1 VWCVE
6 TQSGLA
12 FVVGKKYPVYGTQWH
27 PEKVGFEWWA
37 SEVINHS
44 RDSIIANR
52 QTSDF
57 LRSEAAKNFNSFPS
71 VEEERAHLVL
81 SLPFTIFDRLN
92 IYTCPPN
99 RYTIMRQLILMM
111 RFTTSNRV
119 ISFKYLLFI

>member
-1 VWCVE
+1 MWCVE

-71 VEEERAHLVL
+71 VEEERTHLVL
-81 SLPFTIFDRLN
+81 SFPLLYLDRLN
-92 IYTCPPN
+92 IYTSLN
-99 RYTIMRQLILMM
+99 RYTIMRQLILMT
-111 RFTTSNRV
+111 RFMTSNRV
-119 ISFKYLLFI
+119 ISFKYLC